1 DGLHLSIAGYQAL
14 SKALKD
20 YLY

>member
-1 DGLHLSIAGYQAL
+1 GLHLSIAGYQAL